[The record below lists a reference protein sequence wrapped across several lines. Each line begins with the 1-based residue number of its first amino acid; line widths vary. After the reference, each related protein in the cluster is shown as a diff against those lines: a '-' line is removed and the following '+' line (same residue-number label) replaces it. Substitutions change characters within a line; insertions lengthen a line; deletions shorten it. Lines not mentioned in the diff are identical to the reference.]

1 MNKLRTIK
9 GTHDLLNE
17 DSEIMDK
24 IIQISQEVCKIFNF
38 KKISTPIIEFS
49 EVFEKT
55 LGKSTDVVRKE
66 MYTFVDQ
73 SGESITLRPEGTA
86 PSARAILS
94 NSLYENIS
102 QKFFYY
108 GPMFRREK
116 PQAGRLRQFHQFGL
130 ELFNQSSFFSD
141 IEVILIAERI
151 LESLKVRKMLKLEI
165 NTLGTNESRY
175 KYKETLKN
183 FFLKY
188 KSDLSEESQIRLDIN
203 PLRILDS
210 KNSLDKKIVKDAPK
224 IFSSLDKDSIFFYE
238 NFKKGLDHLNIE
250 YIENPKLV
258 RGLDYYTHVAFEFT
272 SSHKGA
278 QNAVLAG
285 GRYDG
290 LVNLLGGKNIC
301 GVGWA
306 AGIERLSNLI
316 NRNIFLEKKKIIS
329 IFATVE
335 ELNFEVLKVL
345 GCLESLKNISLHF
358 LKDGS
363 LKKKLLKANKLNSLA
378 CIIFG
383 EDEFDQGKFIW
394 KDFLSGKQE
403 LIDINSFQDFL
414 LKKTL

>member
-1 MNKLRTIK
+1 MLQKYLVHLIK
-9 GTHDLLNE
+9 
-17 DSEIMDK
+17 
-24 IIQISQEVCKIFNF
+24 IQF
-38 KKISTPIIEFS
+38 
-49 EVFEKT
+49 
-55 LGKSTDVVRKE
+55 
-66 MYTFVDQ
+66 
-73 SGESITLRPEGTA
+73 
-86 PSARAILS
+86 
-94 NSLYENIS
+94 
-102 QKFFYY
+102 
-108 GPMFRREK
+108 
-116 PQAGRLRQFHQFGL
+116 
-130 ELFNQSSFFSD
+130 
-141 IEVILIAERI
+141 
-151 LESLKVRKMLKLEI
+151 
-165 NTLGTNESRY
+165 
-175 KYKETLKN
+175 
-183 FFLKY
+183 
-188 KSDLSEESQIRLDIN
+188 
-203 PLRILDS
+203 
-210 KNSLDKKIVKDAPK
+210 
-224 IFSSLDKDSIFFYE
+224 FFYE